1 MARKKRVSSSAVL
14 VLKFI
19 AYGGNSPTALGVIG
33 LVFKSGAVVIVNV
46 VELKV
51 FLAKRRLPGVLVNG
65 INMLTYGSRGQQ
77 RTAALSLKLAEVALM
92 ERYTGERPVLLLDD
106 VMSELDPRRQRFLQD
121 VVQEHEQVLLT
132 ATELSFF
139 SPEFL
144 AQASLYRVEAGAIR
158 AVAADTAA

>member
-1 MARKKRVSSSAVL
+1 MLGARAAGQAAEVEAQVRERFAARLSALRPRERQQAVTL
-14 VLKFI
+14 AGPHRDDVAFL
-19 AYGGNSPTALGVIG
+19 LGDVD
-33 LVFKSGAVVIVNV
+33 L
-46 VELKV
+46 
-51 FLAKRRLPGVLVNG
+51 R
-65 INMLTYGSRGQQ
+65 TYGSRGQQ

-92 ERYTGERPVLLLDD
+92 QRYTGERPVLLLDD

-144 AQASLYRVEAGAIR
+144 AQASLHRVEAGAIS
-158 AVAADTAA
+158 ALAADTAA